1 MCVGQQLYFL
11 LFHKAR
17 SALKCAAPQ
26 SRSAADGFF
35 AGVSFDFVADLR
47 LKFVA
52 TAWKSVRAAKSGRS
66 QSIRFFSL
74 SETSQDEEIRISAAQ
89 KVVSQQSKSRQ
100 QNKIQPETK
109 KQQSKPSTWC
119 NNCRHQSNF
128 EDF

>member
-1 MCVGQQLYFL
+1 VHSACMLSTTRSFIIVRAHMCVGQQLYFL

-52 TAWKSVRAAKSGRS
+52 TA
-66 QSIRFFSL
+66 
-74 SETSQDEEIRISAAQ
+74 
-89 KVVSQQSKSRQ
+89 
-100 QNKIQPETK
+100 
-109 KQQSKPSTWC
+109 
-119 NNCRHQSNF
+119 
-128 EDF
+128 